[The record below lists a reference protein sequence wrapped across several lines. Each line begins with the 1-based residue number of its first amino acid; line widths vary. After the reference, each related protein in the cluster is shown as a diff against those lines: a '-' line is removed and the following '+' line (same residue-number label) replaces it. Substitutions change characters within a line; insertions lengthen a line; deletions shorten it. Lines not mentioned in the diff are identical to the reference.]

1 MGKEYDKLNYYI
13 SNVYNEVLTPENL
26 FVNESFGRYPDF
38 RDYIINY
45 LRKVKIDKIK
55 NKIDVINAVE
65 KG

>member
-1 MGKEYDKLNYYI
+1 MLNH
-13 SNVYNEVLTPENL
+13 ENL

-45 LRKVKIDKIK
+45 LRQAKIDKIK

>member
-1 MGKEYDKLNYYI
+1 MLNH
-13 SNVYNEVLTPENL
+13 ENL
-26 FVNESFGRYPDF
+26 FINGSFNRYPDF

-45 LRKVKIDKIK
+45 LRQAKIDKIK